1 MADKTNNKKYV
12 GISCNPV
19 KRWNNGNGYKNHKN
33 FYNAIK
39 KYGWDEFSH
48 VILEEHLSFEE
59 AKAEILR
66 YLGKGGQKK

>member
-1 MADKTNNKKYV
+1 LENQELIWVVYVHINKTNNKKYV

-39 KYGWDEFSH
+39 SMVGMNL
-48 VILEEHLSFEE
+48 VM
-59 AKAEILR
+59 
-66 YLGKGGQKK
+66 